1 MFAKKTIRNVCAALL
16 AIAIIGIG
24 GIGFAQQPSRASIA
38 LANEILEIKGAKK
51 LFDPL
56 PRGVVEQVKR
66 MILQTNLALQ
76 KDVND
81 VSAQLQREFDPRIS
95 QMMDEVVRIYATKF
109 TEQEL
114 KELLAF
120 YKSPI
125 GRKSV
130 VEEPRALDE
139 SMVYGSTWADKLAEE
154 VLNRF
159 RAEMKKRG
167 HDI

>member
-1 MFAKKTIRNVCAALL
+1 MLVRKSVRNACATIL
-16 AIAIIGIG
+16 AVAVIGLG
-24 GIGFAQQPSRASIA
+24 DIGFAQQPSRNSIA
-38 LANEILEIKGAKK
+38 LAKEIMEIKGAKK

-56 PRGVVEQVKR
+56 TRGVVEQVKR

-81 VSAQLQREFDPRIS
+81 VSALLQREFEPRIA

-125 GRKSV
+125 GRKSI

-139 SMVYGSTWADKLAEE
+139 SMAFGSTWADKLAEE
-154 VLNRF
+154 VLTRF